1 MSEEEKFFRITY
13 QEISIDDIKAWMLIN
28 KTSIPDEALSDGFMQ
43 KVADEMGNLLIDE
56 KWLEVLDGAVRETCD
71 LFGIDI
77 KNEEEKNK

>member
-77 KNEEEKNK
+77 KNVEENK